1 MNKRFTYAVF
11 TKRFLF
17 LSFIF
22 FGIWEFSQSF
32 FYENEGLSIS
42 NLVYNRLHC
51 TIGDIMILSSVLLI
65 WSFIKYNFSWIQNP
79 KLADYLGV
87 TFLGILYTVFSE
99 IHNVKILKSWSY
111 SNLMPIIPI
120 IDVGIVPIIQWLI
133 LPTLIIYLSKKI

>member
-51 TIGDIMILSSVLLI
+51 TIGDVEPG
-65 WSFIKYNFSWIQNP
+65 FRRR
-79 KLADYLGV
+79 LAV
-87 TFLGILYTVFSE
+87 I
-99 IHNVKILKSWSY
+99 N
-111 SNLMPIIPI
+111 
-120 IDVGIVPIIQWLI
+120 
-133 LPTLIIYLSKKI
+133 